1 MERLESRDWR
11 LETGDWGVGET
22 SQSPIP
28 NLQSLEMQRLVS
40 YSLPVSGLSALDFLR
55 QAEGQE
61 RFLWEDVRDRI
72 TLAGF
77 GAAVNV
83 MGWGNG
89 RYAQIRQQAQSLFQ
103 NAILLGDA
111 PDLARPRLFGG
122 FAFRDDF
129 LPDNTWAAFHP
140 AHFILPHY
148 QYVRVGQKS
157 WLTINAL
164 IPLAD
169 DPEHSLP
176 ILQEALT
183 ARRDMLLEIG
193 DWRLA
198 HTPQSPIPNLQSL
211 SYPMSPDD
219 WAAIINAA
227 RAEIRG
233 GALKKVVLARVCEAR
248 FAGRVDIY
256 RSLDYL
262 NAHYADC
269 YRFVFEP
276 RPFHT
281 FLGATPEL
289 LAKVDGR
296 TLTTMALAGSIR
308 RSPDPLEDAA
318 LGQQLMESA
327 KERHEHEV
335 VVMSI
340 LGRLA
345 PLTSQLEISPA
356 PGVYKLSNIQ
366 HLFTPIR
373 ATLAEPDGIL
383 PLVEA
388 LHPTPALGGS
398 PRAQA
403 LEFISRAEPVPRG
416 WYAAPVGWIDYKLDG
431 AFAVAIRSA
440 VVQERRAWLYAG
452 AGIVADSEP
461 DTEWTETELKFKPM
475 MEAMEIVNG

>member
-1 MERLESRDWR
+1 M
-11 LETGDWGVGET
+11 
-22 SQSPIP
+22 
-28 NLQSLEMQRLVS
+28 
-40 YSLPVSGLSALDFLR
+40 DFLR

-61 RFLWEDVRDRI
+61 LFFWEDVRDRI
-72 TLAGF
+72 TFAGF
-77 GAAVNV
+77 GAAANLL
-83 MGWGNG
+83 GWGNG
-89 RYAQIRQQAQSLFQ
+89 RYAEIRQQAQSLFQ
-103 NAILLGDA
+103 DAILLGSA
-111 PDLARPRLFGG
+111 PNLARPRLFGG

-148 QYVRVGQKS
+148 QFVKVGQES
-157 WLTINAL
+157 WLTLNAL
-164 IPLAD
+164 IPLD
-169 DPEHSLP
+169 EDPEHGLP
-176 ILQEALT
+176 LLQEALE
-183 ARRDMLLEIG
+183 ARRDLLLKSG
-193 DWRLA
+193 AWRVA
-198 HTPQSPIPNLQSL
+198 REHQPPATNLQTL
-211 SYPMSPDD
+211 SYPMPPDA
-219 WAAIINAA
+219 WAQIINAA
-227 RAEIRG
+227 RDEILRG
-233 GALKKVVLARVCEAR
+233 ELKKVVLARVCEAR
-248 FAGRVDIY
+248 FAQRINIY
-256 RSLDYL
+256 NSLDYL
-262 NAHYADC
+262 NREYADC

-289 LAKVDGR
+289 LAKVDGH
-296 TLTTMALAGSIR
+296 TLTTMALAASIR
-308 RSPDPLEDAA
+308 RSADPLEDAA

-327 KERHEHEV
+327 KERQEHEV

-373 ATLAEPDGIL
+373 ATLAQPDGIL
-383 PLVEA
+383 PLVEV

-398 PRAQA
+398 PRTRA

-461 DTEWTETELKFKPM
+461 EKEWAETELKFRPM
-475 MEAMEIVNG
+475 EEALGIVNGES